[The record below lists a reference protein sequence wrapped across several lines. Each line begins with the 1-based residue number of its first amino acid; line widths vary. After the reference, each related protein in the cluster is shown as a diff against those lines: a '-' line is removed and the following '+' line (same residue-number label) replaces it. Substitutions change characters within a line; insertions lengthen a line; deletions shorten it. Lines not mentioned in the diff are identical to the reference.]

1 MGIYYSANGSSFT
14 STLDI
19 HPETFTKYNYDDDE
33 SDLDI
38 SYSDFT
44 RVCNLLN
51 SDKKDITA
59 AIIIQRWWR
68 NNQSKKYKKY
78 LNATIIIQK
87 WWKNI
92 QTKNKLQLD
101 EEYNI
106 NKFFCWSFLW
116 L

>member
-19 HPETFTKYNYDDDE
+19 RPETFTKYNYDNDDE
-33 SDLDI
+33 CDLDI

-68 NNQSKKYKKY
+68 NN
-78 LNATIIIQK
+78 
-87 WWKNI
+87 
-92 QTKNKLQLD
+92 KNKLQD
-101 EEYNI
+101 KT
-106 NKFFCWSFLW
+106 NKFSIWDFMWFNFI
-116 L
+116 

>member
-51 SDKKDITA
+51 SDKKDIKESYDDDELLNKQESLYLGIKSREGWDLIKVEHLA
-59 AIIIQRWWR
+59 SEREKEVWDK
-68 NNQSKKYKKY
+68 KKYY
-78 LNATIIIQK
+78 
-87 WWKNI
+87 WKR
-92 QTKNKLQLD
+92 KSVK
-101 EEYNI
+101 
-106 NKFFCWSFLW
+106 
-116 L
+116 